1 MLKQAEGSRK
11 TFKKLCQ
18 QAFACRTDALAAIEQ
33 WQEKQATLAVEATVL
48 EVPVYKGKGRPGTS
62 QLPVST
68 YYQISGALY
77 TPLEK
82 RDEAT
87 KQLGLFILATN
98 DIGGSLSMAEMLST
112 YKSQQAVEKGFRFLK
127 SPDFLTSAFYLKKPE
142 RIEALLMVMTTCLM
156 VYAALEHTIREQLK
170 AQDEYFPDMK
180 KKPTQTPT
188 ARWVF
193 QCFAGID
200 LLTIN
205 EQQTLLLN
213 IKDRQSI
220 IIKILGI
227 NYQRIYS

>member
-1 MLKQAEGSRK
+1 
-11 TFKKLCQ
+11 
-18 QAFACRTDALAAIEQ
+18 
-33 WQEKQATLAVEATVL
+33 
-48 EVPVYKGKGRPGTS
+48 
-62 QLPVST
+62 
-68 YYQISGALY
+68 
-77 TPLEK
+77 
-82 RDEAT
+82 
-87 KQLGLFILATN
+87 
-98 DIGGSLSMAEMLST
+98 MAEMLST

-170 AQDEYFPDMK
+170 AQDKHFPDMK

>member
-1 MLKQAEGSRK
+1 
-11 TFKKLCQ
+11 
-18 QAFACRTDALAAIEQ
+18 
-33 WQEKQATLAVEATVL
+33 
-48 EVPVYKGKGRPGTS
+48 
-62 QLPVST
+62 
-68 YYQISGALY
+68 
-77 TPLEK
+77 LEK

-98 DIGGSLSMAEMLST
+98 DIKGSLSMAEMLST

-127 SPDFLTSAFYLKKPE
+127 SPDFLTSAFRLKKPE

-156 VYAALEHTIREQLK
+156 VYAALEHTISEKLK

-188 ARWVF
+188 ARRVF

-213 IKDRQSI
+213 IKDR
-220 IIKILGI
+220 
-227 NYQRIYS
+227 

>member
-1 MLKQAEGSRK
+1 
-11 TFKKLCQ
+11 
-18 QAFACRTDALAAIEQ
+18 
-33 WQEKQATLAVEATVL
+33 
-48 EVPVYKGKGRPGTS
+48 VPVYQGKGRPGTN
-62 QLPVST
+62 QQPIRT
-68 YYQISGALY
+68 YYQISGNLY

-87 KQLGLFILATN
+87 QQLGLFILATN
-98 DIGGSLSMAEMLST
+98 DITGSLSMPDMLNT
-112 YKSQQAVEKGFRFLK
+112 YKSQQALEKGFRFLK
-127 SPDFLTSAFYLKKPE
+127 SPDFLTSAFYVKKPE

-170 AQDEYFPDMK
+170 GQDEYFPDMK

-193 QCFAGID
+193 QCFAGIE

-205 EQQTLLLN
+205 EQQTLILN
-213 IKDRQSI
+213 MKDRQAI

-227 NYQRIYS
+227 NYHRIYS

>member
-1 MLKQAEGSRK
+1 
-11 TFKKLCQ
+11 
-18 QAFACRTDALAAIEQ
+18 
-33 WQEKQATLAVEATVL
+33 
-48 EVPVYKGKGRPGTS
+48 
-62 QLPVST
+62 
-68 YYQISGALY
+68 
-77 TPLEK
+77 
-82 RDEAT
+82 
-87 KQLGLFILATN
+87 
-98 DIGGSLSMAEMLST
+98 
-112 YKSQQAVEKGFRFLK
+112 
-127 SPDFLTSAFYLKKPE
+127 
-142 RIEALLMVMTTCLM
+142 MVMTMCLM

-213 IKDRQSI
+213 IKDRQSV

>member
-1 MLKQAEGSRK
+1 
-11 TFKKLCQ
+11 
-18 QAFACRTDALAAIEQ
+18 
-33 WQEKQATLAVEATVL
+33 
-48 EVPVYKGKGRPGTS
+48 
-62 QLPVST
+62 
-68 YYQISGALY
+68 
-77 TPLEK
+77 
-82 RDEAT
+82 
-87 KQLGLFILATN
+87 
-98 DIGGSLSMAEMLST
+98 MAEMLST

-127 SPDFLTSAFYLKKPE
+127 SPDFLTSAFYVKKPE

-170 AQDEYFPDMK
+170 GQDEYFPDMK

-193 QCFAGID
+193 QCFAGIE

-205 EQQTLLLN
+205 GQQTLLLN
-213 IKDRQSI
+213 MKDRQAI

>member
-1 MLKQAEGSRK
+1 M
-11 TFKKLCQ
+11 
-18 QAFACRTDALAAIEQ
+18 AA
-33 WQEKQATLAVEATVL
+33 
-48 EVPVYKGKGRPGTS
+48 
-62 QLPVST
+62 
-68 YYQISGALY
+68 
-77 TPLEK
+77 
-82 RDEAT
+82 
-87 KQLGLFILATN
+87 
-98 DIGGSLSMAEMLST
+98 MLST
-112 YKSQQAVEKGFRFLK
+112 YKSQQAVEKGFRLLK

-213 IKDRQSI
+213 IKDRQSV

>member
-11 TFKKLCQ
+11 TFKELCQ
-18 QAFACRTDALAAIEQ
+18 QAFACRTDALAAVEQ
-33 WQEKQATLAVEATVL
+33 WQEKQAYWQSKPRCVTCPFTKAKGDRVKINSPFAPIMKSAV
-48 EVPVYKGKGRPGTS
+48 
-62 QLPVST
+62 T
-68 YYQISGALY
+68 Y
-77 TPLEK
+77 TRRWK
-82 RDEAT
+82 RRDEAT
-87 KQLGLFILATN
+87 KKLGLFTLATN

-127 SPDFLTSAFYLKKPE
+127 SPDFLTSAFYVKKPE

-156 VYAALEHTIREQLK
+156 VYAALGHRIREQLK
-170 AQDEYFPDMK
+170 GQDEYFPDMK
-180 KKPTQTPT
+180 KKPTQNPT

-193 QCFAGID
+193 QCFAGIE

-205 EQQTLLLN
+205 EQQTLILN
-213 IKDRQSI
+213 MKDRQAI

>member
-1 MLKQAEGSRK
+1 MAVKTSDAGSRSHRARS
-11 TFKKLCQ
+11 
-18 QAFACRTDALAAIEQ
+18 AFLQRKRA
-33 WQEKQATLAVEATVL
+33 
-48 EVPVYKGKGRPGTS
+48 PGTN
-62 QLPVST
+62 QQPVSR

-82 RDEAT
+82 PEDAT
-87 KQLGLFILATN
+87 KQLGLFILAAN
-98 DIGGSLSMAEMLST
+98 DVDSSLSMADMLST
-112 YKSQQAVEKGFRFLK
+112 YKSQQAVDKGFRFLK

-142 RIEALLMVMTTCLM
+142 RIEALHMVMTTCLM

-170 AQDEYFPDMK
+170 AQGEYFPDMK
-180 KKPTQTPT
+180 KKPTQFPT

-200 LLTIN
+200 LLTKN

-220 IIKILGI
+220 IIKILGL